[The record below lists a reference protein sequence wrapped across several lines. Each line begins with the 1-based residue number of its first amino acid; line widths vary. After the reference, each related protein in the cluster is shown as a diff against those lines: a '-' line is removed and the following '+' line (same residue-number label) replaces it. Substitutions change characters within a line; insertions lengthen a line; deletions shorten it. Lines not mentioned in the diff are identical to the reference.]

1 MQTARVLQ
9 YVNPVA
15 QAIERPFSIKYGVGG
30 VACSLS
36 FETEAQREEKAAE
49 LVANGAAVVF
59 KPAQV

>member
-1 MQTARVLQ
+1 MQIARVLQ
-9 YVNPVA
+9 YVKPVA
-15 QAIERPFSIKYGVGG
+15 QPVERPFSIKYRIGG

-59 KPAQV
+59 KPAQI